1 LLPADRQMPLSLGE
15 VDVLL
20 ARVRWYLNQAHQ
32 EVARLLERGSGSAVL
47 QDSGSELSE
56 LEQVLAG
63 RLGAVASLREA
74 LGRRLMAGGAHPEGG
89 VGGTGR
95 DVDGNPEGLSSS
107 V

>member
-1 LLPADRQMPLSLGE
+1 MPLSLGE

-32 EVARLLERGSGSAVL
+32 EVAGLLERGSGSAVL
-47 QDSGSELSE
+47 QDGESELSE

-63 RLGAVASLREA
+63 RLRAVASLREA
-74 LGRRLMAGGAHPEGG
+74 LGRRLGEGAHPEGG
-89 VGGTGR
+89 GGVTGP
-95 DVDGNPEGLSSS
+95 DVHGNPGGLSGS